1 MKPERI
7 VELIKQKDKEL
18 KDNGH
23 ESGVT
28 QSSIADELG
37 LRQPAVNQV
46 IHKRQTSRRI
56 QDKICEVIGYP
67 FEEVF
72 GKG

>member
-7 VELIKQKDKEL
+7 VELIKLKDKEL
-18 KDNGH
+18 RDKDQA
-23 ESGVT
+23 GVT